1 MRKGQ
6 GRRIAMVLALTAVTS
21 AWASY
26 WADRF
31 FAARARAE
39 EAMDVLQLLLG
50 RGLSDPALVSEV
62 DEALAES
69 HRALAFALG
78 GPILI
83 VLGAAGAVWLIL
95 ARRSRR
101 WEAASRPP
109 SQPVE

>member
-6 GRRIAMVLALTAVTS
+6 GRRIAIVLALTAVTA

-39 EAMDVLQLLLG
+39 QAMGDLQTLLI
-50 RGLSDPALVSEV
+50 RGLSDPGLAGEV

-69 HRALAFALG
+69 HLALACALG
-78 GPILI
+78 GPILV
-83 VLGAAGAVWLIL
+83 VLGSFAAVWLIL
-95 ARRSRR
+95 QRRTRR
-101 WEAASRPP
+101 WEEASRSPT
-109 SQPVE
+109 QPLD

>member
-6 GRRIAMVLALTAVTS
+6 GRRIAIVLALTAATS

-39 EAMDVLQLLLG
+39 ETMDVLQLLLA
-50 RGLSDPALVSEV
+50 RGVADPERARQV

-69 HRALAFALG
+69 HWALAAALG
-78 GPILI
+78 GPILV
-83 VLGAAGAVWLIL
+83 VLGSVAAVWLIL
-95 ARRSRR
+95 ARRARR
-101 WEAASRPP
+101 WEEASRSSP
-109 SQPVE
+109 ERLD

>member
-6 GRRIAMVLALTAVTS
+6 GRRIAIVLALTAVTA

-39 EAMDVLQLLLG
+39 QAMDDLQPLLA
-50 RGLSDPALVSEV
+50 RGLSHPALVREV

-69 HRALAFALG
+69 HVALAFALG
-78 GPILI
+78 GPIL
-83 VLGAAGAVWLIL
+83 VVAGAFAAVWLIL

-101 WEAASRPP
+101 SNDSASQATP
-109 SQPVE
+109 